1 MSDTEIFIQDN
12 EEKKSVEEKP
22 IDKVNNDEK
31 PSEVKP
37 IDKVNNEEKPKKKKR
52 VVSEEQRK
60 RLLANLAKGRAKSLE
75 TRRKNRLLKKAQK
88 KEQEDEKD
96 ALLAKTF
103 LNKDEEENK
112 RLKKELDE
120 MREKL
125 KNQTVK
131 EMPEPVVQE
140 VKEIKQRPPT
150 PIPEPKPQVT
160 HTDGKDPFKKENH
173 YTPSKPIPIP
183 KPKKVFKNPLSIWN
197 I

>member
-1 MSDTEIFIQDN
+1 MSDTEIFVQD
-12 EEKKSVEEKP
+12 EPKLEVETKEPEPVAEKP
-22 IDKVNNDEK
+22 KNHSEGINNA
-31 PSEVKP
+31 S
-37 IDKVNNEEKPKKKKR
+37 IKPKKKKR
-52 VVSEEQRK
+52 VITEEQRA
-60 RLLANLAKGRAKSLE
+60 RLLSNLAKGRAKSLE

-88 KEQEDEKD
+88 KEKEDEKD

-103 LNKDEEENK
+103 LNRDEEENK

-125 KNQTVK
+125 KNQTLK
-131 EMPEPVVQE
+131 EMPEPVVMD

-150 PIPEPKPQVT
+150 PKPKVTVT

-183 KPKKVFKNPLSIWN
+183 KPKKVYKNPFSIWN
-197 I
+197 L